1 MLIGDAGYACT
12 SYLMTPLRFPVTQKD
27 RKYNVA
33 HRKTRN
39 VIERTFGVM
48 KQRFKC
54 LEIPLRTDLHHTLP
68 IIIAC
73 ACLHNYA
80 IRLGDTM
87 DTGDNDGFLPV
98 PRQDDIADIQVEA
111 NISNTPI
118 GEAVRRRLI
127 ENHF

>member
-1 MLIGDAGYACT
+1 
-12 SYLMTPLRFPVTQKD
+12 
-27 RKYNVA
+27 
-33 HRKTRN
+33 
-39 VIERTFGVM
+39 M

-54 LEIPLRTDLHHTLP
+54 LEIPLRTDLHNTLP

-80 IRLGDTM
+80 IRVGDTNNTT
-87 DTGDNDGFLPV
+87 DTSENDVFLPV
-98 PRQDDIADIQVEA
+98 PRQDDVADIQVDA
-111 NISNTPI
+111 NISNTPT